1 MGVHLLLRVPFGCD
15 HADGCWQRVLCAK
28 KYIG

>member
-1 MGVHLLLRVPFGCD
+1 MGVHLLLRVPFGRD
-15 HADGCWQRVLCAK
+15 QTDGCWQRVLCAK